1 MTQVSLIVAMANDR
15 VIGID
20 NTLPWRLPADL
31 KRFKATTMG
40 KPIIMGRKTW
50 DSIGRPLPGRL
61 NIVISRNADYPAEGA
76 KVVTSLEAAI
86 TLAEQEAADEI
97 MIMGGANIYEQAMPL
112 VNKMYLTLIDLNIK
126 GDAWFPKYDPSLWN
140 VAQVEHCHQE
150 ALHSETAQQPA
161 FDSSFVDLVRIH
173 T

>member
-1 MTQVSLIVAMANDR
+1 MTTLSLIVAMANDR

-20 NTLPWRLPADL
+20 NTLPWRLSADL

-76 KVVTSLEAAI
+76 KVCLLYTSPSPRDLS
-86 TLAEQEAADEI
+86 TSR
-97 MIMGGANIYEQAMPL
+97 MP
-112 VNKMYLTLIDLNIK
+112 
-126 GDAWFPKYDPSLWN
+126 
-140 VAQVEHCHQE
+140 
-150 ALHSETAQQPA
+150 
-161 FDSSFVDLVRIH
+161 SSA
-173 T
+173 

>member
-1 MTQVSLIVAMANDR
+1 MTQISLIAAMANDR

-20 NTLPWRLPADL
+20 NTLPWRLSADL

-76 KVVTSLEAAI
+76 QVVTSLQAAI
-86 TLAEQEAADEI
+86 DLAKAEQADEI
-97 MIMGGANIYEQAMPL
+97 MIMGGANIYAQALPL
-112 VNKMYLTLIDLNIK
+112 VDKMYLTLIDLTIK
-126 GDAWFPKYDPSLWN
+126 GDACFPVYDPSLWN
-140 VAQVEHCHQE
+140 VAATEHCQQE
-150 ALHSETAQQPA
+150 AISSEAFQQAA
-161 FDSSFVDLVRIH
+161 FNYSFVDLVRS
-173 T
+173 

>member
-1 MTQVSLIVAMANDR
+1 MSTLSLIVAMANGR

-61 NIVISRNADYPAEGA
+61 NIVISRNGDYPAEGA
-76 KVVTSLEAAI
+76 CVVTSLEAAI
-86 TLAEQEAADEI
+86 ALAEQEQVDEI
-97 MIMGGANIYEQAMPL
+97 MIMGGANIYQQAMPL
-112 VNKMYLTLIDLNIK
+112 VDKMYLTIIDLDIA
-126 GDAWFPKYDPSLWN
+126 GDAWFPEYDSSRWRVVSETP
-140 VAQVEHCHQE
+140 CHQV
-150 ALHSETAQQPA
+150 AFQSETTQQVA
-161 FDSSFVDLVRIH
+161 FDYVFVDLERV
-173 T
+173 

>member
-1 MTQVSLIVAMANDR
+1 MTTISLIVAMANDR

-20 NTLPWRLPADL
+20 NTLPWRLSADL

-61 NIVISRNADYPAEGA
+61 NIVISRNGSYPAEGA

-86 TLAEQEAADEI
+86 ALAKQEGTAEI
-97 MIMGGANIYEQAMPL
+97 MIMGGANIYQQAMPL
-112 VNKMYLTLIDLNIK
+112 VDKMYITMIDLDIE
-126 GDAWFPKYDPSLWN
+126 GDAWFPEYDA
-140 VAQVEHCHQE
+140 AQWRVEQEESCHQE
-150 ALHSETAQQPA
+150 AISTDTVQQVA
-161 FDSSFVDLVRIH
+161 FDYRFVDLSKA
-173 T
+173 